1 MSNRRGSGDR
11 PMTNKLENLAP
22 NLWLLSYPLRMLGV
36 DLRRNVTVMRLSSG
50 KVIVHS
56 TAPFT
61 ASDAGSISA
70 LGEPAWIVEALLRHD
85 TFAKEGRRA
94 FPAAKYLVPDGFAA
108 GGISAQPLIPAPS
121 EWATE
126 IAVVSIAGAP
136 EFGEIAMLH
145 RPSNTLIVADLVVNF
160 VGRQSVWERC
170 LLRLATV
177 RGRHNPGVTRAFKK
191 AINDRDAYAASV
203 RTVLAWDFDRII
215 VGHGTPILR
224 NGKEK
229 LRAAL
234 AAAEVVNF

>member
-94 FPAAKYLVPDGFAA
+94 FPAAKYLVPDGFAV

-121 EWATE
+121 EWAAE

-177 RGRHNPGVTRAFKK
+177 RGRHDPGVTRAFKK
-191 AINDRDAYAASV
+191 AINNRDAYAASV

-215 VGHGTPILR
+215 VGHGTTILR